1 MYGPGNGFGLMDGFR
16 HLGGLIAGAL
26 FTFLLVAVIVG
37 LLILLARFLIVG
49 TKAAQLYVN
58 KNAPAK
64 AAAATSTSPTPT
76 PTPTVTK
83 PVTKPRTPK
92 TPPSTDL

>member
-1 MYGPGNGFGLMDGFR
+1 MYGPGIGLTDGLR

-49 TKAAQLYVN
+49 TKAAQVYLD
-58 KNAPAK
+58 KIAAAEP
-64 AAAATSTSPTPT
+64 AAATSASPAATSA
-76 PTPTVTK
+76 VTK